1 MKTVILIFQKFPYDN
16 RLYRCHLPV
25 TCQYHETIKNEIYTL
40 FRRLFVPSV
49 IRQSVSVFLFW
60 LLSFSWQESATESKE
75 QTRGL
80 TDSSSVSTQ
89 TNTGWIME
97 VASDVTLGLRGL
109 P

>member
-16 RLYRCHLPV
+16 RLYRCHPPV

-80 TDSSSVSTQ
+80 ADSSSVSTQ